1 MTTATTHFTAWLG
14 TNASVLDQDNMD
26 VVVLEDE
33 LFGDPAEG
41 ATAWSCK
48 GEEAL
53 FTGIT
58 DTPAEDGDH
67 KSAQREA
74 EALLSDAGWSTV
86 GEWDDVDTGYTIT
99 VVR

>member
-1 MTTATTHFTAWLG
+1 MITHYTAWLG
-14 TNASVLDQDNMD
+14 TTPSALDQDNID

-53 FTGIT
+53 YTGVTNI
-58 DTPAEDGDH
+58 PADNGDH
-67 KSAQREA
+67 KTAQREA
-74 EALLSDAGWSTV
+74 EELLAGAGWSTV

-99 VVR
+99 VER